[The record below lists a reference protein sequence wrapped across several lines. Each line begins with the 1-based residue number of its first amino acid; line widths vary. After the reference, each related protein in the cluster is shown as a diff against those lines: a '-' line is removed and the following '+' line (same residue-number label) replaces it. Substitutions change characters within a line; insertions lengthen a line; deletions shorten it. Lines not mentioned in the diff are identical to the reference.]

1 MNYGDIKTHFKDIL
15 NRSDITDAQTE
26 RFIDQGITRIQRQLR
41 TPASE
46 RTKETTITSQTSTLT
61 IPSDFIE
68 LISLYHSTNELTRIP
83 MSRYRELSGDVYAGK
98 PLYFARQ
105 GEKLYLY
112 PEPSDGTMVMYYH
125 AEFDAMTDD
134 SDENILAKMASDLII
149 YAGLTY
155 ASDFFMD
162 ERTTTFEARYQ
173 QFLLEIQEQ
182 ANDQEMNGGTQVI
195 NPSYRYEY

>member
-15 NRSDITDAQTE
+15 NRADITDAQTE
-26 RFIDQGITRIQRQLR
+26 RFLDQGITRIQRQLR

-46 RTKETTITSQTSTLT
+46 RTLETTITSQTATLT
-61 IPSDFIE
+61 LPADFIE

-105 GEKLYLY
+105 GAKLYLY
-112 PEPSDGTMVMYYH
+112 PEPSDGTLVMYYH
-125 AEFDAMTDD
+125 AEFDPMTND

-162 ERTTTFEARYQ
+162 ERSTTFEARYQ
-173 QFLLEIQEQ
+173 QFLLELQEQ

>member
-26 RFIDQGITRIQRQLR
+26 RFLDQGITRIQRQLR

-46 RTKETTITSQTSTLT
+46 RTLETTITSQTATLT
-61 IPSDFIE
+61 LPADFIE

-112 PEPSDGTMVMYYH
+112 PEPSDGKMVMYYH
-125 AEFDAMTDD
+125 AEFNPMTAD

-162 ERTTTFEARYQ
+162 ERTSTFEARYQ
-173 QFLLEIQEQ
+173 QFLLELQEQ